1 MPPRTFRLES
11 IKPSAR
17 RCMVWFPSR
26 EALIPERGEGKK
38 RAGGGICAKKKE
50 RCCDKPKGGGKVL
63 LHVVGLFFFP
73 LTIWTLQLALAKDAR
88 RPVCTYER
96 CSFVIPTLP
105 HFQNL
110 LCPVVF
116 LSAGGTLSSVGGVPS
131 EMETVFGLLL
141 VPWSNLPPLP
151 FPSVDCGLDLQ

>member
-1 MPPRTFRLES
+1 MPKR
-11 IKPSAR
+11 
-17 RCMVWFPSR
+17 
-26 EALIPERGEGKK
+26 KK
-38 RAGGGICAKKKE
+38 DAVINQ
-50 RCCDKPKGGGKVL
+50 KGVEKFSSMWWVC
-63 LHVVGLFFFP
+63 FFFP

-141 VPWSNLPPLP
+141 VPWSNLPRLP